1 MFQLSDEKQEG
12 VLRLAERLHEAAIG
26 ETITHRDLRQI
37 AGRALA
43 GQYYGIVRA
52 ARTKLNREHGIV
64 FVAEKGTGYRRLG
77 SAEGVAASGD
87 IGLKRVRTTT
97 KRYGAQLEHAMHHG
111 NNLTAG
117 ERRTAHQ
124 TMATFGLINY
134 LARKKTVAQVAV
146 DEETKPDGLSG
157 LRKIFGL

>member
-1 MFQLSDEKQEG
+1 MFLLSDERQEA

-26 ETITHRDLRQI
+26 ETISHRDIRAI
-37 AGRALA
+37 VGRELA
-43 GQYYGIVRA
+43 GQYYGVVRA

-64 FVAEKGTGYRRLG
+64 FVADKGTGYRRLG
-77 SAEGVAASGD
+77 SAEGVAASGS

-97 KRYGAQLEHAMHHG
+97 KRYGAQLEHAVHHA
-111 NNLTAG
+111 NNLTPG

-124 TMATFGLINY
+124 TMATFGLVNY
-134 LARKKTVAQVAV
+134 LARKKTVAQVAT

-157 LRKIFGL
+157 LRKMFGL